1 MKVIPHTKVPIPPR
15 VPSDLTMEKNTG
27 KSRWKALIGWTLAI
41 LFSALLNITLFGLM
55 PGLIHMIPQNQDDLE
70 DIKAIQVI
78 RVKHQETPPRKKEL
92 KKPEPKQEPRRV
104 KTTTPTRVM
113 RQKPMQL
120 KPHLPFQLNPK
131 LPTTPSSL
139 AMPPMENFSMA
150 APTLKGIYEMGE
162 LDNPLTPLVKIP
174 PLYPM
179 RAMRRGIEG
188 WVKVRFQVNTQG
200 RVEQPIILESNPK
213 NVFDQSVIN
222 CISQWK
228 FKPGTVE
235 GIPVDTLAE
244 TTIRFEL
251 EK

>member
-1 MKVIPHTKVPIPPR
+1 M
-15 VPSDLTMEKNTG
+15 
-27 KSRWKALIGWTLAI
+27 GWVLAI

-55 PGLIHMIPQNQDDLE
+55 PGLIHMIPQHQENLE

-92 KKPEPKQEPRRV
+92 KKPEPPKEPRRME
-104 KTTTPTRVM
+104 TTTPTRVVH
-113 RQKPMQL
+113 QKPMQL
-120 KPHLPFQLNPK
+120 KPRLPFQLNPK
-131 LPTTPSSL
+131 LPATSTSL
-139 AMPPMENFSMA
+139 TMPPMEHFSMA

-162 LDNPLTPLVKIP
+162 LDNPLTPLAKIP

-188 WVKVRFQVNTQG
+188 WVKVRFRVNTQG
-200 RVEQPIILESNPK
+200 RVEDPTILESDPEK
-213 NVFDQSVIN
+213 IFDQSVIN

-235 GIPVDTLAE
+235 GIAVDTLAE

-251 EK
+251 EQ

>member
-1 MKVIPHTKVPIPPR
+1 M
-15 VPSDLTMEKNTG
+15 
-27 KSRWKALIGWTLAI
+27 GWTLAI

-55 PGLIHMIPQNQDDLE
+55 PGLIHMIPQNQDNLE

-78 RVKHQETPPRKKEL
+78 RVKHRETPPRKKEL

-104 KTTTPTRVM
+104 KTTTPTRVVK
-113 RQKPMQL
+113 QKPMQL
-120 KPHLPFQLNPK
+120 KPRLPFQLNPK
-131 LPTTPSSL
+131 LPATPTSL
-139 AMPPMENFSMA
+139 TMPPMEHFSMT

-162 LDNPLTPLVKIP
+162 LDNPLTPLAKIP

-188 WVKVRFQVNTQG
+188 WVKVRFRVNTQG
-200 RVEQPIILESNPK
+200 RVEQPSILASDPEK
-213 NVFDQSVIN
+213 VFDQSVIN

>member
-1 MKVIPHTKVPIPPR
+1 M
-15 VPSDLTMEKNTG
+15 
-27 KSRWKALIGWTLAI
+27 GWTLAI

-70 DIKAIQVI
+70 DIKAIHVI

-104 KTTTPTRVM
+104 KTTTPTRVVQ
-113 RQKPMQL
+113 QKPMQL
-120 KPHLPFQLNPK
+120 KPRLPFQLNPK
-131 LPTTPSSL
+131 LPATPSSL
-139 AMPPMENFSMA
+139 AMPPMENFSMT

-162 LDNPLTPLVKIP
+162 LDNPLTPLAKIP

-188 WVKVRFQVNTQG
+188 WVKVRFRVNTQG
-200 RVEQPIILESNPK
+200 RVEQATILESDPE